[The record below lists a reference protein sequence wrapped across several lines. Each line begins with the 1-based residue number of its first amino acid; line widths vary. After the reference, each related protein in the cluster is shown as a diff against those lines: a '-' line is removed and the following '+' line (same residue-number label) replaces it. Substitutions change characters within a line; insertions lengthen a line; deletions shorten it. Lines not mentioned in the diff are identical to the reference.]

1 MRHASLA
8 RIALVIAGLTAAS
21 ATQAQADPCDPH
33 TFAPAYFRIL
43 EHCEARAALD
53 PSDDRRHGLQALRYL
68 SLDDDPNDYVS
79 LGGEARLRW
88 ERLAPQR
95 FGLAGGHD
103 FVARGERLL
112 LHADAHVGSW
122 RAFVQLSAAGE
133 ANWPV
138 ARPADR
144 SEPDI
149 AQAFVDWQPERDQY
163 VRLGRFELPFP
174 TNRLV
179 GVNDATNLRRAFQ
192 GAALRLSLAG
202 MPLDAFATRPVVNKS
217 GALDDHW
224 AAGERFNGV
233 NVGVLRAQSAAL
245 SGSSPALDSIDV
257 FLFDRYRA
265 FAQVQNGAGAEH
277 VQTWGTRWA
286 VHAGH
291 LRAAVQATLQ
301 HGRLGDQR
309 MDGDGVTLDVAQS
322 FDAPW
327 SPTISGSFGRAS
339 GDVRS
344 GDGRIDT
351 FDPLYANLAYSTD
364 AGYFYPGNNEDLSIA
379 LTVQPTS
386 TLQMQVGAYAI
397 RRLQSHDAAYQPP
410 GIVLVPGNGNG
421 GQRLAM
427 LPFFKTTVRVDRYD
441 ELVLS
446 LVELSPSEVLRTA
459 QARRASYA
467 LLQWTA
473 RF

>member
-1 MRHASLA
+1 MLRAPCR
-8 RIALVIAGLTAAS
+8 RIVLVLAGLTAGTAS
-21 ATQAQADPCDPH
+21 QAQIDACDPH
-33 TFAPAYFRIL
+33 SFAPAYFRIL
-43 EHCEARAALD
+43 EHCEARSSL
-53 PSDDRRHGLQALRYL
+53 PPFDDRRRGLQALRYL
-68 SLDDDPNDYVS
+68 SLGDDADDYVS
-79 LGGEARLRW
+79 LGGEGRLRW

-95 FGLAGGHD
+95 FGLAGGRD
-103 FVARGERLL
+103 VVARGERLL
-112 LHADAHVGSW
+112 LHADAHVGAW
-122 RAFVQLSAAGE
+122 RTFLQMSAAGE
-133 ANWPV
+133 AHWPV
-138 ARPADR
+138 SRPADR
-144 SEPDI
+144 SDPDI
-149 AQAFVDWQPERDQY
+149 AQAFVDWQPGRDQY

-179 GVNDATNLRRAFQ
+179 GVNDATNLRRTFQ
-192 GAALRLSLAG
+192 GAALRVDMSG
-202 MPLDAFATRPVVNKS
+202 MPVDAFVTRPVVNKL
-217 GALDDHW
+217 GGLDDHW

-233 NVGVLRAQSAAL
+233 NVGLLRVDPTAPATAL
-245 SGSSPALDSIDV
+245 PTLDAVDIFV
-257 FLFDRYRA
+257 FDRHRA

-286 VHAGH
+286 AHAGH

-301 HGRLGDQR
+301 HGRLGPQR
-309 MDGDGVTLDVAQS
+309 MDGDGVTLDVAEA

-339 GDVRS
+339 GDARS

-379 LTVQPTS
+379 LTVQPAS
-386 TLQMQVGAYAI
+386 MLQIQAGAYAI

-410 GIVLVPGNGNG
+410 GVVLVSGNGNG
-421 GQRLAM
+421 GQRLAL
-427 LPFFKTTVRVDRYD
+427 LPFLKAMIEVDRYD

-446 LVELSPSEVLRTA
+446 LVELSPSDVLRTA
-459 QARRASYA
+459 HARRASYG

>member
-1 MRHASLA
+1 MA
-8 RIALVIAGLTAAS
+8 RAPFTQIALVAVGLTIAV
-21 ATQAQADPCDPH
+21 ATQAQTDPCDPH
-33 TFAPAYFRIL
+33 SFAPAYFRIL
-43 EHCEARAALD
+43 EHCEGHAALQPAD
-53 PSDDRRHGLQALRYL
+53 ERRNGLQALRYIA
-68 SLDDDPNDYVS
+68 LDGDPDDYVS

-103 FVARGERLL
+103 VVARGERLL
-112 LHADAHVGSW
+112 LHADAHVGTW
-122 RAFVQLSAAGE
+122 RTFLQMSAAGE

-144 SEPDI
+144 SEPEI
-149 AQAFVDWQPERDQY
+149 AQAFVDWQPGRDQY
-163 VRLGRFELPFP
+163 LRVGRFELPFP

-192 GAALRLSLAG
+192 GAALRIDLAG
-202 MPLDAFATRPVVNKS
+202 MPLDAFVTRPVVNKP

-233 NVGVLRAQSAAL
+233 NVGLLRSVPMAPVSSA
-245 SGSSPALDSIDV
+245 PMLDAIDV
-257 FLFDRYRA
+257 FVFDRYRA

-286 VHAGH
+286 AHAGH
-291 LRAAVQATLQ
+291 FRAALQATLQ
-301 HGRLGDQR
+301 HGRLGTQR
-309 MDGDGVTLDVAQS
+309 MDGYGVTLDIAES
-322 FDAPW
+322 FEAPW

-351 FDPLYANLAYSTD
+351 FDPLYANLAFSTD

-379 LTVQPTS
+379 LNVQPAS
-386 TLQMQVGAYAI
+386 MLQIKAGAYAI

-410 GIVLVPGNGNG
+410 GIVLVPGNGTG
-421 GQRLAM
+421 SQRLAL
-427 LPFFKTTVRVDRYD
+427 LPFLKTTIEVDRYD

-446 LVELSPSEVLRTA
+446 LVELSPSDVLRTA
-459 QARRASYA
+459 HARRALYS

>member
-1 MRHASLA
+1 MAHSPLTQ
-8 RIALVIAGLTAAS
+8 IALVVVGLTTGAA
-21 ATQAQADPCDPH
+21 THAQTDPCDPRS
-33 TFAPAYFRIL
+33 FAPAYFRIL
-43 EHCEARAALD
+43 EHCDSRAALAPTD
-53 PSDDRRHGLQALRYL
+53 ERRNGLQALRYIPL
-68 SLDDDPNDYVS
+68 EGDPDDYVS

-112 LHADAHVGSW
+112 LHADAHVGAW
-122 RAFVQLSAAGE
+122 RTFLQMSAAGE

-149 AQAFVDWQPERDQY
+149 AQVFVDWQPGRDQY
-163 VRLGRFELPFP
+163 LRVGRFELPFP

-192 GAALRLSLAG
+192 GAALRIDMAG
-202 MPLDAFATRPVVNKS
+202 MPLDAFVTRPVVNKP

-233 NVGVLRAQSAAL
+233 NVGLLR
-245 SGSSPALDSIDV
+245 SGSVSPASSSQLLDAIDV
-257 FLFDRYRA
+257 FVFDRYRA

-286 VHAGH
+286 AHAGH
-291 LRAAVQATLQ
+291 FRAAVQATLQ
-301 HGRLGDQR
+301 YGRLGTQR
-309 MDGDGVTLDVAQS
+309 MDGDGVTLDVSES
-322 FDAPW
+322 FEAPW
-327 SPTISGSFGRAS
+327 SPTLSGSFGRAS

-379 LTVQPTS
+379 LNVQPAS
-386 TLQMQVGAYAI
+386 MLQIQAGAYAI
-397 RRLQSHDAAYQPP
+397 RRLQSHDATYQPP
-410 GIVLVPGNGNG
+410 GIVLVPGSGTG
-421 GQRLAM
+421 GQRLAL
-427 LPFFKTTVRVDRYD
+427 LPFLKTTIEVDRYD

-446 LVELSPSEVLRTA
+446 LVELSPSDVLRTA
-459 QARRASYA
+459 HARRASYG

>member
-1 MRHASLA
+1 MLHAPFA
-8 RIALVIAGLTAAS
+8 RISLVIAGLS
-21 ATQAQADPCDPH
+21 VGINSQAQSDPCDPH

-43 EHCEARAALD
+43 EHCEARAALES
-53 PSDDRRHGLQALRYL
+53 SDDRRHGLQALRYL
-68 SLDDDPNDYVS
+68 SLGDDADDYLS
-79 LGGEARLRW
+79 LGGEFRLRW

-112 LHADAHVGSW
+112 LHADAHIGAW
-122 RAFVQLSAAGE
+122 RTFLQMSAAGE

-149 AQAFVDWQPERDQY
+149 AQAFVDWQPGRDQY

-179 GVNDATNLRRAFQ
+179 GVNDATNLRRSFQ
-192 GAALRLSLAG
+192 GAALRMSLAG
-202 MPLDAFATRPVVNKS
+202 MPLDAFVTRPVVNKA

-233 NVGVLRAQSAAL
+233 NVGLLRAASAA
-245 SGSSPALDSIDV
+245 PAASMSMLDAIDV
-257 FLFDRYRA
+257 FVFDRHRA

-286 VHAGH
+286 AHAGH

-301 HGRLGDQR
+301 HGRLGAQR
-309 MDGDGVTLDVAQS
+309 MDGDGVTLDVAES
-322 FDAPW
+322 FEAPW

-379 LTVQPTS
+379 LNVQPAS
-386 TLQMQVGAYAI
+386 MFQMQVGAYAI
-397 RRLQSHDAAYQPP
+397 RRVQSHDAAYQPP
-410 GIVLVPGNGNG
+410 GIVLLPGTGNG
-421 GQRLAM
+421 GQRLAT
-427 LPFFKTTVRVDRYD
+427 LPFFKAMVQVDHYN

-446 LVELSPSEVLRTA
+446 LVKLSPSDVLNA
-459 QARRASYA
+459 AHARGASYA